1 MSLSVPVAS
10 LSRMQINVQTRRRTS
25 VETVSKDD
33 RSQASVD
40 SDGIEKLLN
49 RFVFAPLGAITDSDG
64 GVDESA
70 QRSRER
76 LALQARNARF
86 IGEMAVTYGV
96 KEIERRI
103 RDLGIFPGDEAPEPA
118 PASDSN
124 SSPAE
129 PSKGTGPVSAP
140 LMPINHLIANYDDLS
155 ASQVVHL
162 LGSFN
167 PDELRDIEHYEKA
180 SRNRTTIMNRIRQ
193 LLSKAE

>member
-1 MSLSVPVAS
+1 
-10 LSRMQINVQTRRRTS
+10 MQINVQTRRRTS